1 MAVDSRAKGARAEM
15 VVRDEMRKLTGL
27 RWERIPASGALSAV
41 HQLKG
46 DLYIPGEYNHYCV
59 EVKHYAEDSLSST
72 YLTGV
77 NPQLSQFWEQTV
89 RESGQ
94 VNKKPLLIYKYDRS
108 KLYACMDDLLIEQK
122 DYPHRYLY
130 SHEGFY
136 ITRLEQWVNFCKPEW
151 TK

>member
-1 MAVDSRAKGARAEM
+1 MVDSRQKGARAET
-15 VVRDEMRKLTGL
+15 VVRDELRKLSGFQ
-27 RWERIPASGALSAV
+27 WERIPASGALSAV

-46 DLYIPGEYNHYCV
+46 DLYVPGEYNNYCV
-59 EVKHYAEDSLSST
+59 EVKHYSDDCLGSL

-108 KLYACMDDLLIEQK
+108 KLYACMSDLLVPNNE
-122 DYPHRYLY
+122 YPHRYLY
-130 SHEGFY
+130 SYEGFY
-136 ITRLEQWVNFCKPEW
+136 ITKLEQWVNFCNPEW
-151 TK
+151 IRT